1 MTGMTP
7 PPAPARWV
15 PLAGAVLFAVAHT
28 QPPLYYSNQNQYFL
42 HGLAGAGAGDLGRD
56 WLANTADPTPVFSAF
71 VELAYRA
78 LGEWP
83 FHVAFFALLV
93 VYFLSL
99 WGVVAALPFR
109 PVTTAGRAALAAASI
124 VVHAGIVRAA
134 SVQLVGVDYPWYLQA
149 GVANQYL
156 LGAGLQPSAFGVL
169 LLTALAAFAHGRP
182 AAAALLAAAACAMHA
197 TYLLPAGLL
206 VAGMMLGLWR
216 AGRTRSALMT
226 GAVALAAVAPVL
238 AYTLAVFAPSDPA
251 RFAEAQ
257 AILAWVRIPHHT
269 RVSQWLDEVAV
280 LQLLAIA
287 FGVAEF
293 RRTPLYVPLAVMAG
307 GGLALS
313 LIQVLTDSATLAL
326 LFPWRVS
333 AVLMP
338 VATAVALAGLARLL
352 EWALPSRWKVPSR
365 WLLIASGLLAVAAAG
380 GAGVV
385 YARHLG
391 YQETAA
397 EAELLRRVAATR
409 RPGEVYLL
417 PADFPGPP
425 QGRGSA
431 SSSFVP
437 VRPSD
442 RPAIFELMRFRL
454 GTGAAAYVDF
464 KSIPYRDDE
473 VLEWHRRVSNAAR
486 WYATADWDGSG
497 VLNEVAA
504 AGVTHVVVP
513 TGTAVNS
520 RRLKLVDDGPA
531 YRVYRVDLTGPRE

>member
-15 PLAGAVLFAVAHT
+15 PLVGAVLFAAAHT

-42 HGLAGAGAGDLGRD
+42 HGLAAAGYGDLGRD
-56 WLANTADPTPVFSAF
+56 WLANTADPTPAFSAG
-71 VELAYRA
+71 VELAYRT

-83 FHVAFFALLV
+83 FHAAFAALLV

-99 WGVVAALPFR
+99 WGVVAVLPFR
-109 PVTTAGRAALAAASI
+109 PVTTAGRVTLAAGLI

-134 SVQLVGVDYPWYLQA
+134 SVWLAGVDYPWYLQA

-169 LLTALAAFAHGRP
+169 LLAALAAYARGRP
-182 AAAALLAAAACAMHA
+182 TAAGLLAAAACAMHS

-206 VAGMMLGLWR
+206 VAGMVLGLWR
-216 AGRTRSALMT
+216 AGRPRSAVAT
-226 GAVALAAVAPVL
+226 GAAALAGVAPVL
-238 AYTLAVFAPSDPA
+238 AYTVAVFAPTDPA
-251 RFAEAQ
+251 RFSQAQ

-269 RVSQWLDEVAV
+269 VVAQWLDEVAI
-280 LQLLAIA
+280 LQLLWIG

-293 RRTPLYVPLAVMAG
+293 RRTPLFVPLAAAAG
-307 GGLALS
+307 GGLALTVV
-313 LIQVLTDSATLAL
+313 QGLTDGATLAL

-333 AVLMP
+333 AVLVP
-338 VATAVALAGLARLL
+338 VATAAALAGLARLA
-352 EWALPSRWKVPSR
+352 EWKVSSP
-365 WLLIASGLLAVAAAG
+365 WLLAVSGLLMAGAVG

-385 YARHLG
+385 YAKRLG

-397 EAELLRRVAATR
+397 EAELLRRVAAAR
-409 RPGEVYLL
+409 KPGEVYLL
-417 PADFPGPP
+417 PADFPDPP
-425 QGRGSA
+425 AGRGSA

-473 VLEWHRRVSNAAR
+473 VLEWHRRVANAAR
-486 WYATADWDGSG
+486 WYAAQDWDATG
-497 VLNEVAA
+497 VLAEAA
-504 AGVTHVVVP
+504 AEGVTHVVVP
-513 TGTAVNS
+513 SGSGVKS
-520 RRLKLVDDGPA
+520 RRLELVSDGSV
-531 YRVYRVDLTGPRE
+531 YRVYRVGSGE